1 MSAHFYDAVVFYA
14 SIMRD
19 IQVNGTDIVPVANF
33 IAWAKNY
40 SFESPVSG
48 TVTLD
53 ENADRISKYVISLLN
68 PKNGLFAVTHEDGK
82 MKSFKSCWL
91 RNASLYHQ
99 YFHFFK
105 PSFSSSPTDPN
116 VVPLGPITWP
126 GRNGTMPPNEPLC
139 GYNGKRA
146 ICAPSKQSPG

>member
-19 IQVNGTDIVPVANF
+19 IQVNGTNIVPVANF

-53 ENADRISKYVISLLN
+53 ENADRISTYVISLLN
-68 PKNGLFAVTHEDGK
+68 SKNGLFAVTHEEGK
-82 MKSFKSCWL
+82 WKVPKV
-91 RNASLYHQ
+91 ADYETPV
-99 YFHFFK
+99 YIIDIFFK

-116 VVPLGPITWP
+116 VVPLGPLTWP
-126 GRNGTMPPNEPLC
+126 GRNGTMPPNEPWC
-139 GYNGKRA
+139 GYNGKKA